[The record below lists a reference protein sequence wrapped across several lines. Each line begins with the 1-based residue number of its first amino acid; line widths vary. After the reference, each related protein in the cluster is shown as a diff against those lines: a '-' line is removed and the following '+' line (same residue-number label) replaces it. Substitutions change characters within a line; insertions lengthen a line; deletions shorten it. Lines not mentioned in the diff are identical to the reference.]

1 MREIKF
7 RGFAVEKMVDTQWQ
21 YGSGVTYMEFTE
33 DYAQE
38 VGRTGDWYVWT
49 ESGWVRVHEKSIGQ
63 YTGLKDKND
72 IEIFESD
79 IVRFEYGEP
88 PAVEITS
95 WGHDVIDGWN
105 EEVIGAISYER
116 GAFMLG
122 EHLLWSMEATGLDY
136 SLEVLGNVHEH
147 PHLLKGE

>member
-7 RGFAVEKMVDTQWQ
+7 RVWDGSHMSDVTKTNYVVNTGFIDR
-21 YGSGVTYMEFTE
+21 S
-33 DYAQE
+33 
-38 VGRTGDWYVWT
+38 
-49 ESGWVRVHEKSIGQ
+49 SNHEKSIWLQ
-63 YTGLKDKND
+63 FTGLKDKNGV
-72 IEIFESD
+72 EIYEGD
-79 IVRFEYGEP
+79 IVNFQYGEP
-88 PAVEITS
+88 PSVGITS

-122 EHLLWSMEATGLDY
+122 EHLLWSMEAAGLDY